1 MSLFRFPP
9 GPSSGCTARA
19 TPGPPPG
26 AQGCG
31 SFSSGGSSSGAARA
45 QGCGTPCTPITGSSG
60 AARAQGCGTLSA
72 SCTEGIVITRGLED
86 DPRVIASAC
95 TEVVSWE
102 GLASVCQLLA
112 SGSQT
117 CAEARPQ
124 KGY

>member
-45 QGCGTPCTPITGSSG
+45 QGCGTPSAGSSG
-60 AARAQGCGTLSA
+60 AARAQGCGTPGA
-72 SCTEGIVITRGLED
+72 PCAEGIVITRGLED
-86 DPRVIASAC
+86 DACVIASAC
-95 TEVVSWE
+95 AEVVSWE
-102 GLASVCQLLA
+102 ACP
-112 SGSQT
+112 
-117 CAEARPQ
+117 RM
-124 KGY
+124 